1 MTTSQ
6 KSPATGERADILQI
20 LQEQRATLLITV
32 RGIDDDQA
40 RQRSTVSDLTLGGL
54 IKHVLHT
61 EKHWV
66 ETILEPDENAEF
78 DMEWA
83 MEKYYMRDD
92 ETLEGLLA
100 EYTEVALATEAA
112 VAGLDNLD
120 VLIPLPTAPWHPSG
134 SGGRSAAPC
143 STSSGRPATIPV
155 TPTSSGNPSTAETP
169 PCRWAPT
176 RAWSSDPPGR
186 TDENTSPGSGSG
198 EVFSSCGVFEC

>member
-6 KSPATGERADILQI
+6 KSPPTGERADLLQI

-32 RGIDDDQA
+32 RGIDDEQA

-54 IKHVLHT
+54 IKHVSHT

-92 ETLEGLLA
+92 ETLEALLA
-100 EYTEVALATEAA
+100 EYAEVARATEAA
-112 VAGLDNLD
+112 VAGLDDLD
-120 VLIPLPTAPWHPSG
+120 VLVPLPTAPWAPERQWWTVRRTLLHIIRETGHHSG
-134 SGGRSAAPC
+134 HADIIRESLDGG
-143 STSSGRPATIPV
+143 
-155 TPTSSGNPSTAETP
+155 
-169 PCRWAPT
+169 
-176 RAWSSDPPGR
+176 
-186 TDENTSPGSGSG
+186 NTTMQMGADAGM
-198 EVFSSCGVFEC
+198 EF